1 MLRTLDASKLA
12 LTKLRT
18 RKIRLA
24 ATIIVAGLLFGIVVF
39 GLTVLR
45 ASMASIERFSRDT
58 MSTRYLLAYSN
69 HNENQSDLFYNPPQ
83 DAKDSIL
90 ALHKQHIADKKAA
103 AKALG
108 VEYDEKSEEE
118 PITKINQDD
127 SGSLNRNSWA
137 VKTFLRQYT
146 AEKNPLKPERI
157 DAAAKRFG
165 SSATYRVQN
174 VGGRDDGSLDV
185 MIGGRE
191 DFQRDKEAVPEQ
203 LNEFVSAAGYQEIL
217 DESLLKYYFLPH
229 RTHAA
234 SNEIPVFISYNDA
247 AALLGKKPL
256 PTTAS
261 PQQHIERIR
270 ELRNETGNIT
280 IQVCYRNNAS
290 SHLIQQV
297 LDQQRTAAN
306 KTKNEPDAKPSIE
319 YALPAADSCGGA
331 IVKKDNRSTDE
342 KAMDEKMQK
351 FNQQFSTEN
360 VTPQQAK
367 LTYRVVGL
375 LPDAAYGDD
384 LKGKLAG
391 ALNANMPSRW
401 IIPKQ
406 TFEAGAAKTYVPNI
420 LTTERRELS
429 GGLSDTTI
437 YEFSDAEHAHA
448 FYHASMCNNQPKN
461 KDLCVDGVSNFTQPF
476 GSNSLVIEELRQ
488 QLTPI
493 LWYSL
498 LGVIGVAAFI
508 LMLTISRT
516 VADSRKESAIF
527 RALGATRLDIA
538 QIYIMYTLLLAGLIA
553 LFAITAGLIG
563 AGVIDALYSADF
575 STAARY
581 IIMPRDLN
589 TTFQLFAFD
598 PRIIVLA
605 AASIVAAALIGSI
618 LPLARNTRRNPMKDM
633 RDE

>member
-1 MLRTLDASKLA
+1 MLRILDASKLA

-18 RKIRLA
+18 RRIRLA
-24 ATIIVAGLLFGIVVF
+24 VTIIVAGLLFGVVVF

-45 ASMASIERFSRDT
+45 ASMTSIGRFSRDT

-69 HNENQSDLFYNPPQ
+69 HNKDQSELFYNTPQ
-83 DAKDSIL
+83 DAKDRIL

-118 PITKINQDD
+118 PIMKINQDD

-146 AEKNPLKPERI
+146 DEKNPLKPERI

-165 SSATYRVQN
+165 SSVTYRIQN
-174 VGGRDDGSLDV
+174 VGGRDGSLDV

-191 DFQRDKEAVPEQ
+191 DFQRNKEAVPEQ

-217 DESLLKYYFLPH
+217 DESLLNYYFLPH
-229 RTHAA
+229 RAHAA

-247 AALLGKKPL
+247 AVLLGKKPL
-256 PTTAS
+256 PTTAQ

-270 ELRNETGNIT
+270 ELRNEAGNIT

-290 SHLIQQV
+290 SHLIQQA

-306 KTKNEPDAKPSIE
+306 KSKNEFDVKPSIE
-319 YALPAADSCGGA
+319 YALPVADSCGGA
-331 IVKKDNRSTDE
+331 IVKKDNRSASEKMADE
-342 KAMDEKMQK
+342 KLQK

-360 VTPQQAK
+360 ITPQQAK

-375 LPDAAYGDD
+375 LPDTAYGDD
-384 LKGKLAG
+384 LKSKLAG

-406 TFEAGAAKTYVPNI
+406 TFEAGAAKTYLPNI
-420 LTTERRELS
+420 LTTERQELS

-437 YEFSDAEHAHA
+437 YEFIDAEHARA
-448 FYHASMCNNQPKN
+448 FYHATMCNVQPKD
-461 KDLCVDGVSNFTQPF
+461 KDLCVDGVSNFTRPF
-476 GSNSLVIEELRQ
+476 GSNSLVIEELQQ

-538 QIYIMYTLLLAGLIA
+538 QIYVMYTLLLAGLIA
-553 LFAITAGLIG
+553 LFAIVAGLIG
-563 AGVIDALYSADF
+563 AGVIDVLYSADF

-589 TTFQLFAFD
+589 TTFQLFTFD
-598 PRIIVLA
+598 PLIIALA
-605 AASIVAAALIGSI
+605 AVSIVAAALIGSI
-618 LPLARNTRRNPMKDM
+618 LPLVRNTRRNPMKDM

>member
-1 MLRTLDASKLA
+1 MLRILDASKLA

-24 ATIIVAGLLFGIVVF
+24 VTIIVAGLLFGVVVF

-45 ASMASIERFSRDT
+45 ASMASIGRFSRDT

-69 HNENQSDLFYNPPQ
+69 HNKDQSELFYNTPQ
-83 DAKDSIL
+83 DAKDRIL

-118 PITKINQDD
+118 PIMKINQDD

-146 AEKNPLKPERI
+146 DEKNPLKPERI

-165 SSATYRVQN
+165 SSVTYRIQN
-174 VGGRDDGSLDV
+174 VGGRDGSLDV

-203 LNEFVSAAGYQEIL
+203 LNEFVSAAGYQTIL
-217 DESLLKYYFLPH
+217 DESLLNYYFLPH
-229 RTHAA
+229 RVHAA
-234 SNEIPVFISYNDA
+234 NNEIPVFISYNDA
-247 AALLGKKPL
+247 AALLGKKSL

-270 ELRNETGNIT
+270 ELRNEASNIT

-290 SHLIQQV
+290 AHLIQQA

-306 KTKNEPDAKPSIE
+306 KTKNESDAKPSIE

-331 IVKKDNRSTDE
+331 IVKKDNRSANEKMADE
-342 KAMDEKMQK
+342 KLQK

-360 VTPQQAK
+360 ITPQQAK

-375 LPDAAYGDD
+375 LPDTAYGDD
-384 LKGKLAG
+384 LKSNLAG

-437 YEFSDAEHAHA
+437 YEFSDAEHARA

-461 KDLCVDGVSNFTQPF
+461 KDLCVDGVSNFTRPF
-476 GSNSLVIEELRQ
+476 GSNSLVIEELQQ

-538 QIYIMYTLLLAGLIA
+538 QIYIMYTLLLAGLIT

-589 TTFQLFAFD
+589 TTFQLFTFD
-598 PRIIVLA
+598 PLIIALA
-605 AASIVAAALIGSI
+605 AVSIVAAALIGSI

>member
-1 MLRTLDASKLA
+1 MLRILDASKLA

-24 ATIIVAGLLFGIVVF
+24 VTIIVAGLLFGVVVF

-45 ASMASIERFSRDT
+45 ASMASIGRFSRDT

-69 HNENQSDLFYNPPQ
+69 HNKDQSELFYNTPQ
-83 DAKDSIL
+83 DAKDRIL

-118 PITKINQDD
+118 PIMKINQDD

-146 AEKNPLKPERI
+146 DEKNPLKPERI

-165 SSATYRVQN
+165 SSVTYRIQN
-174 VGGRDDGSLDV
+174 VGGRDGSLDV

-191 DFQRDKEAVPEQ
+191 DFQRNKEAVPEQ

-217 DESLLKYYFLPH
+217 DESLLNYYFLPH
-229 RTHAA
+229 RAHAT

-247 AALLGKKPL
+247 AVLLGKKPL
-256 PTTAS
+256 PTTAQ

-270 ELRNETGNIT
+270 ELRNEAGNIT

-290 SHLIQQV
+290 SHLIQQA

-306 KTKNEPDAKPSIE
+306 KPKNEFDVKPSIE

-331 IVKKDNRSTDE
+331 IVKKDNRSASEKMADE
-342 KAMDEKMQK
+342 KLQK

-360 VTPQQAK
+360 ITPQQAK

-375 LPDAAYGDD
+375 LPDTAYGDD
-384 LKGKLAG
+384 LKSKLAG

-406 TFEAGAAKTYVPNI
+406 TFEAGAAKTYLPNI
-420 LTTERRELS
+420 LTTERQELS

-437 YEFSDAEHAHA
+437 YEFIDAEHARA
-448 FYHASMCNNQPKN
+448 FYHATMCNVQPKD
-461 KDLCVDGVSNFTQPF
+461 KDLCVDGVSNFTRPF
-476 GSNSLVIEELRQ
+476 GSNSLVIEELQQ

-538 QIYIMYTLLLAGLIA
+538 QIYVMYTLLLAGLIA
-553 LFAITAGLIG
+553 LFAIVAGLIG
-563 AGVIDALYSADF
+563 AGVIDVLYSADF

-589 TTFQLFAFD
+589 TTFQLFTFD
-598 PRIIVLA
+598 PLIIALA
-605 AASIVAAALIGSI
+605 AVSIVAAALIGSI
-618 LPLARNTRRNPMKDM
+618 LPLVRNTRRNPMKDM

>member
-1 MLRTLDASKLA
+1 MLRILDASKLA

-24 ATIIVAGLLFGIVVF
+24 VTIIVAGLLFGVVVF

-45 ASMASIERFSRDT
+45 ASMASIGRFSRDT

-69 HNENQSDLFYNPPQ
+69 HNKDQSELFYNTPQ
-83 DAKDSIL
+83 DAKDRIL

-118 PITKINQDD
+118 PIMKINQDD

-146 AEKNPLKPERI
+146 DEKNPLKPERI

-165 SSATYRVQN
+165 SSVTYRIQN
-174 VGGRDDGSLDV
+174 VGGRDGSLDV

-191 DFQRDKEAVPEQ
+191 DFQRNKEAVPEQ

-217 DESLLKYYFLPH
+217 DESLLNYYFLPH
-229 RTHAA
+229 RAHAT

-247 AALLGKKPL
+247 AVLLGKKPL
-256 PTTAS
+256 PTTAQ

-270 ELRNETGNIT
+270 ELRNEAGNIT

-290 SHLIQQV
+290 SHLIQQA

-306 KTKNEPDAKPSIE
+306 KPKNEFDVKPSIE

-331 IVKKDNRSTDE
+331 IVKKDNRSASEKMADE
-342 KAMDEKMQK
+342 KLQK

-360 VTPQQAK
+360 ITPQQAK

-375 LPDAAYGDD
+375 LPDTAYGDD
-384 LKGKLAG
+384 LKSKLAG

-406 TFEAGAAKTYVPNI
+406 TFEAGAAKTYLPNI
-420 LTTERRELS
+420 LTTERQELS

-437 YEFSDAEHAHA
+437 YEFIDAEHARA
-448 FYHASMCNNQPKN
+448 FYHATMCNVQPKD
-461 KDLCVDGVSNFTQPF
+461 KDLCVDGVSNFTRPF
-476 GSNSLVIEELRQ
+476 GSNSLVIEELQQ

-538 QIYIMYTLLLAGLIA
+538 QIYVMYTLLLAGLIA
-553 LFAITAGLIG
+553 IERT
-563 AGVIDALYSADF
+563 
-575 STAARY
+575 
-581 IIMPRDLN
+581 
-589 TTFQLFAFD
+589 
-598 PRIIVLA
+598 
-605 AASIVAAALIGSI
+605 
-618 LPLARNTRRNPMKDM
+618 
-633 RDE
+633 

>member
-1 MLRTLDASKLA
+1 MLRILDASKLA

-24 ATIIVAGLLFGIVVF
+24 VTIIVAGLLFGVVVF

-45 ASMASIERFSRDT
+45 ASMASIGRFSRDT

-69 HNENQSDLFYNPPQ
+69 HNKDQSELFYNTPQ
-83 DAKDSIL
+83 DAKDRIL

-118 PITKINQDD
+118 PIMKINQDD

-146 AEKNPLKPERI
+146 DEKNPLKPERI

-165 SSATYRVQN
+165 SSVTYRIQN
-174 VGGRDDGSLDV
+174 VGGRNGSLDV

-191 DFQRDKEAVPEQ
+191 DFQRNKEAVPEQ
-203 LNEFVSAAGYQEIL
+203 LTEFVSAAGYQEIL
-217 DESLLKYYFLPH
+217 DESLLNYYFLPH

-247 AALLGKKPL
+247 AVLLGKKPL
-256 PTTAS
+256 PTTAQ

-270 ELRNETGNIT
+270 ELRNEAGNIT

-290 SHLIQQV
+290 SHLIQQA

-306 KTKNEPDAKPSIE
+306 KPKNEFDVKPSIE
-319 YALPAADSCGGA
+319 YALPAADSCDGA
-331 IVKKDNRSTDE
+331 IVKKDNRSASEKMADE
-342 KAMDEKMQK
+342 KLQK

-360 VTPQQAK
+360 ITPQQAK

-375 LPDAAYGDD
+375 LPDTAYGDD
-384 LKGKLAG
+384 LKSKLAG

-406 TFEAGAAKTYVPNI
+406 TFEAGAAKTYLPNI
-420 LTTERRELS
+420 LTTERQELS

-437 YEFSDAEHAHA
+437 YEFIDAEHARA
-448 FYHASMCNNQPKN
+448 FYHATMCNVQPKD
-461 KDLCVDGVSNFTQPF
+461 KDLCVDGVSNFTRPF
-476 GSNSLVIEELRQ
+476 GSNSLVIEELQQ

-538 QIYIMYTLLLAGLIA
+538 QIYVMYTLLLAGLIA
-553 LFAITAGLIG
+553 LFAIAAGLIG
-563 AGVIDALYSADF
+563 AGVIDVLYSAGF

-589 TTFQLFAFD
+589 TTFQLFTFD
-598 PRIIVLA
+598 PLIIALA
-605 AASIVAAALIGSI
+605 AVSIVAAALIGSI
-618 LPLARNTRRNPMKDM
+618 LPLVRNTRRNPMKDM

>member
-1 MLRTLDASKLA
+1 MLRILDASKLA

-18 RKIRLA
+18 RRIRLA
-24 ATIIVAGLLFGIVVF
+24 VTIIVAGLLFGVVVF

-45 ASMASIERFSRDT
+45 ASMTSIGRFSRDT

-69 HNENQSDLFYNPPQ
+69 HNKDQSELFYNTPQ
-83 DAKDSIL
+83 DAKDRIL

-118 PITKINQDD
+118 PIMKINQDD

-146 AEKNPLKPERI
+146 DEKNPLKPERI

-165 SSATYRVQN
+165 SSVTYRIQN
-174 VGGRDDGSLDV
+174 VGGRDGSLDV

-191 DFQRDKEAVPEQ
+191 DFQRNKEAVPEQ

-217 DESLLKYYFLPH
+217 DESLLNYYFLPH
-229 RTHAA
+229 RAHAA

-247 AALLGKKPL
+247 AVLLGKKPL
-256 PTTAS
+256 PTTAQ

-270 ELRNETGNIT
+270 ELRNEAGNIT

-290 SHLIQQV
+290 SHLIQQA

-306 KTKNEPDAKPSIE
+306 KPKNEFDVKPSIE

-331 IVKKDNRSTDE
+331 IVKKDNRSASEKMADE
-342 KAMDEKMQK
+342 KLQK

-360 VTPQQAK
+360 ITPQQAK

-384 LKGKLAG
+384 LKSNLAG

-437 YEFSDAEHAHA
+437 YEFSDAEHARA

-461 KDLCVDGVSNFTQPF
+461 KDLCVDGVSNFTRPF
-476 GSNSLVIEELRQ
+476 GSNSLVIEELQQ

-538 QIYIMYTLLLAGLIA
+538 QIYVMYTLLLAGLIA
-553 LFAITAGLIG
+553 LFAIAAGLIG
-563 AGVIDALYSADF
+563 AGAIDVLYSADF

-589 TTFQLFAFD
+589 TTFQLSTFD
-598 PRIIVLA
+598 PLIIALA
-605 AASIVAAALIGSI
+605 AVSIVAAALIGSI
-618 LPLARNTRRNPMKDM
+618 LPLVRNTRRNPMKDM

>member
-1 MLRTLDASKLA
+1 MLRILDASKLA

-24 ATIIVAGLLFGIVVF
+24 VTIIVAGLLFGVVVF

-45 ASMASIERFSRDT
+45 ASMASIGRFSRDT

-69 HNENQSDLFYNPPQ
+69 HNKDQSELFYNTPQ
-83 DAKDSIL
+83 DAKDRIL

-118 PITKINQDD
+118 PIMKINQDD

-146 AEKNPLKPERI
+146 DEKNPLKPERI

-165 SSATYRVQN
+165 SSVTYHIQN
-174 VGGRDDGSLDV
+174 VGGRDGSLDV

-191 DFQRDKEAVPEQ
+191 DFQRNKEAVPEQ

-217 DESLLKYYFLPH
+217 DESLLNYYFLPH
-229 RTHAA
+229 RAHAT

-247 AALLGKKPL
+247 AVLLGKKPL
-256 PTTAS
+256 PTTAQ

-270 ELRNETGNIT
+270 ELRNEAGNIT

-290 SHLIQQV
+290 SHLIQQA

-306 KTKNEPDAKPSIE
+306 KPKNEFDVKPSIE

-331 IVKKDNRSTDE
+331 IVKKDNRSASEKMADE
-342 KAMDEKMQK
+342 KLQK

-360 VTPQQAK
+360 ITPQQAK

-375 LPDAAYGDD
+375 LPDTAYGDD
-384 LKGKLAG
+384 LKSKLAG

-406 TFEAGAAKTYVPNI
+406 TFEAGAAKTYLPNI
-420 LTTERRELS
+420 LTTERQELS

-437 YEFSDAEHAHA
+437 YEFIDAEHARA
-448 FYHASMCNNQPKN
+448 FYHATMCNVQPKD
-461 KDLCVDGVSNFTQPF
+461 KDLCVDGVSNFTRPF
-476 GSNSLVIEELRQ
+476 GSNSLVIEELQQ

-538 QIYIMYTLLLAGLIA
+538 QIYVMYTLLLAGLIA
-553 LFAITAGLIG
+553 LFAIVAGLIG
-563 AGVIDALYSADF
+563 AGVIDVLYSADF

-589 TTFQLFAFD
+589 TTFQLFTFD
-598 PRIIVLA
+598 PLIIALA
-605 AASIVAAALIGSI
+605 AVSIVAAALIGSI
-618 LPLARNTRRNPMKDM
+618 LPLVRNTRRNPMKDM

>member
-1 MLRTLDASKLA
+1 MLRILDASKLA

-24 ATIIVAGLLFGIVVF
+24 VTIIVAGLLFGVVVF

-45 ASMASIERFSRDT
+45 ASMASIGRFSRDT

-69 HNENQSDLFYNPPQ
+69 HNKDQSELFYNTPQ
-83 DAKDSIL
+83 DAKDRIL

-118 PITKINQDD
+118 PIMKINQDD

-146 AEKNPLKPERI
+146 NEKNPLKPERI

-165 SSATYRVQN
+165 SSVTYRIQN
-174 VGGRDDGSLDV
+174 VGGRDGSLDV

-191 DFQRDKEAVPEQ
+191 DFQRNKEAVPEQ

-217 DESLLKYYFLPH
+217 DESLLNYYFLPH
-229 RTHAA
+229 RAHAA

-247 AALLGKKPL
+247 AVLLGKKPL
-256 PTTAS
+256 PTTAQ

-270 ELRNETGNIT
+270 ELRNEAGNIT

-290 SHLIQQV
+290 SHLIQQA

-306 KTKNEPDAKPSIE
+306 KPKNEFDVKPSIE

-331 IVKKDNRSTDE
+331 IVKKDNRSASEKMADE
-342 KAMDEKMQK
+342 KLQK

-360 VTPQQAK
+360 ITPQQAK

-375 LPDAAYGDD
+375 LPDTAYGDD
-384 LKGKLAG
+384 LKSKLAG
-391 ALNANMPSRW
+391 ALNANMPSHW

-406 TFEAGAAKTYVPNI
+406 TFEAGAAKIYLPNI
-420 LTTERRELS
+420 LTTERQELS

-437 YEFSDAEHAHA
+437 YEFIDAEHARA
-448 FYHASMCNNQPKN
+448 FYHATMCNVQPKD

-476 GSNSLVIEELRQ
+476 GSNSLVIEELQQ

-538 QIYIMYTLLLAGLIA
+538 QIYVMYTLLLAGLIA
-553 LFAITAGLIG
+553 LFAIVAGLIG
-563 AGVIDALYSADF
+563 AGVIDVLYSADF
-575 STAARY
+575 STAAHY

-589 TTFQLFAFD
+589 TTFQLFTFD
-598 PRIIVLA
+598 PLIIALA
-605 AASIVAAALIGSI
+605 AVSIVAAALIGSI
-618 LPLARNTRRNPMKDM
+618 LPLVRNTRRNPMKDM

>member
-24 ATIIVAGLLFGIVVF
+24 VTIIVAGLLFGVVVF

-45 ASMASIERFSRDT
+45 AGMASVERFSRDT

-69 HNENQSDLFYNPPQ
+69 HNENQSELFYNTPQ
-83 DAKDSIL
+83 DAKDRIL

-137 VKTFLRQYT
+137 VKTFLKQHT

-165 SSATYRVQN
+165 SSTAYRVQD
-174 VGGRDDGSLDV
+174 VGGRDGSLDV

-203 LNEFVSAAGYQEIL
+203 LNEFVSAAGYQTIL
-217 DESLLKYYFLPH
+217 DESLLNYYFLPH
-229 RTHAA
+229 RVHAA
-234 SNEIPVFISYNDA
+234 NNEIPVFISYNDA

-270 ELRNETGNIT
+270 ELRNEASNIT

-290 SHLIQQV
+290 AHLIQQA

-306 KTKNEPDAKPSIE
+306 KTKNESDAKPSIE

-331 IVKKDNRSTDE
+331 IVKKDNRSADE

-384 LKGKLAG
+384 LKSNLAG

-437 YEFSDAEHAHA
+437 YEFSDAEHARA

-476 GSNSLVIEELRQ
+476 GSNSLVIEELQQ

-605 AASIVAAALIGSI
+605 AVSIIAAALIGSI

>member
-24 ATIIVAGLLFGIVVF
+24 VTIIVAGLLFGVVVF

-45 ASMASIERFSRDT
+45 AGMASVERFSRDT

-69 HNENQSDLFYNPPQ
+69 HNENQSELFYNTPQ
-83 DAKDSIL
+83 DAKDRIL

-137 VKTFLRQYT
+137 VKTFLKQYT
-146 AEKNPLKPERI
+146 AEKNPLKPERV

-165 SSATYRVQN
+165 SSVAYRIQD
-174 VGGRDDGSLDV
+174 VGGRDGSLDV

-217 DESLLKYYFLPH
+217 DESLLNYYFLPH
-229 RTHAA
+229 RVHAA

-270 ELRNETGNIT
+270 ELRNEASNIT

-290 SHLIQQV
+290 AHLIQQA

-306 KTKNEPDAKPSIE
+306 KTKNESDAKPSIE

-331 IVKKDNRSTDE
+331 IVKKDNRSADE

-384 LKGKLAG
+384 LKSNLAG

-420 LTTERRELS
+420 LTTERQELS

-437 YEFSDAEHAHA
+437 YEFIDAEHARA
-448 FYHASMCNNQPKN
+448 FYHATMCNVQPKD
-461 KDLCVDGVSNFTQPF
+461 KDLCVDGVSNFTRPF
-476 GSNSLVIEELRQ
+476 GSNSLVIEELQQ

-538 QIYIMYTLLLAGLIA
+538 QIYVMYTLLLAGLIA
-553 LFAITAGLIG
+553 LFAIAAGLIG
-563 AGVIDALYSADF
+563 AGVIDVLYSADF

-589 TTFQLFAFD
+589 TTFQLSTFD
-598 PRIIVLA
+598 PLIIALA
-605 AASIVAAALIGSI
+605 AVSIVAAALIGSI
-618 LPLARNTRRNPMKDM
+618 LPLVRNTRRNPMKDM

>member
-1 MLRTLDASKLA
+1 MLRILDASKLA

-18 RKIRLA
+18 RRIRLA
-24 ATIIVAGLLFGIVVF
+24 VTIIVAGLLFGVVVF

-45 ASMASIERFSRDT
+45 ASMTSIGRFSRDT

-69 HNENQSDLFYNPPQ
+69 HNKDQSELFYNTPQ
-83 DAKDSIL
+83 DAKDRIL

-118 PITKINQDD
+118 PIMKINQDD

-146 AEKNPLKPERI
+146 DEKNPLKPERI

-165 SSATYRVQN
+165 SSVTYRIQN
-174 VGGRDDGSLDV
+174 VGGRDGSLDV

-191 DFQRDKEAVPEQ
+191 DFQRNKEAVPEQ

-217 DESLLKYYFLPH
+217 DESLLNYYFLPH
-229 RTHAA
+229 RAHAA

-247 AALLGKKPL
+247 AVLLGKKPL
-256 PTTAS
+256 PTTAQ

-270 ELRNETGNIT
+270 ELRNEAGNIT

-290 SHLIQQV
+290 SHLIQQA

-306 KTKNEPDAKPSIE
+306 KSKNEFDVKPSIE

-331 IVKKDNRSTDE
+331 IVKKDNRSASEKMADE
-342 KAMDEKMQK
+342 KLQK

-360 VTPQQAK
+360 ITPQQAK

-375 LPDAAYGDD
+375 LPDTAYGDD
-384 LKGKLAG
+384 LKSKLAG

-406 TFEAGAAKTYVPNI
+406 TFEAGAAKTYLPNI
-420 LTTERRELS
+420 LTTERQELS

-437 YEFSDAEHAHA
+437 YEFIDAEHARA
-448 FYHASMCNNQPKN
+448 FYHATMCNVQPKD
-461 KDLCVDGVSNFTQPF
+461 KDLCVDGVSNFTRPF
-476 GSNSLVIEELRQ
+476 GSNSLVIEELQQ

-538 QIYIMYTLLLAGLIA
+538 QIYVMYTLLLAGLIA
-553 LFAITAGLIG
+553 LFAIVAGLIG
-563 AGVIDALYSADF
+563 AGVIDVLYSADF
-575 STAARY
+575 STAAHY

-589 TTFQLFAFD
+589 TTFQLFTFD
-598 PRIIVLA
+598 PLIIALA
-605 AASIVAAALIGSI
+605 AVSIVAAALIGSI
-618 LPLARNTRRNPMKDM
+618 LPLVRNTRRNPMKDM

>member
-1 MLRTLDASKLA
+1 MLRILDASKLA

-24 ATIIVAGLLFGIVVF
+24 VTIIVAGLLFGVVVF

-45 ASMASIERFSRDT
+45 ASMASIGRFSRDT

-69 HNENQSDLFYNPPQ
+69 HNKDQSELFYNTPQ
-83 DAKDSIL
+83 DAKDRIL

-118 PITKINQDD
+118 PIMKINQDD

-146 AEKNPLKPERI
+146 DEKNPLKPERI

-165 SSATYRVQN
+165 SSVTYRIQN
-174 VGGRDDGSLDV
+174 VGGRDGSLDV

-191 DFQRDKEAVPEQ
+191 DFQRNKEAVPEQ

-217 DESLLKYYFLPH
+217 DESLLNYYFLPH
-229 RTHAA
+229 RAHAT

-247 AALLGKKPL
+247 AVLLGKKPL
-256 PTTAS
+256 PTTAQ

-270 ELRNETGNIT
+270 ELRNEAGNIT

-290 SHLIQQV
+290 SHLIQQA

-306 KTKNEPDAKPSIE
+306 KPKNEFDVKPSIE

-331 IVKKDNRSTDE
+331 IVKKDNRSASEKMADE
-342 KAMDEKMQK
+342 KLQK

-360 VTPQQAK
+360 ITPQQAK

-375 LPDAAYGDD
+375 LPDTAYGDD
-384 LKGKLAG
+384 LKSKLAG

-406 TFEAGAAKTYVPNI
+406 TFEAGAAKTYLPNI
-420 LTTERRELS
+420 LTTERQELS

-437 YEFSDAEHAHA
+437 YEFIDAEHARA
-448 FYHASMCNNQPKN
+448 FYHATMCNVQPKD
-461 KDLCVDGVSNFTQPF
+461 KDLCVDGVSNFTRPF
-476 GSNSLVIEELRQ
+476 GSNSLVIEELQ
-488 QLTPI
+488 QRLTPI

-538 QIYIMYTLLLAGLIA
+538 QIYVMYTLLLAGLIA
-553 LFAITAGLIG
+553 LFAIVAGLIG
-563 AGVIDALYSADF
+563 AGVIDVLYSADF

-589 TTFQLFAFD
+589 TTFQLFTFD
-598 PRIIVLA
+598 PLIIALA
-605 AASIVAAALIGSI
+605 AVSIVAAALIGSI
-618 LPLARNTRRNPMKDM
+618 LPLVRNTRRNPMKDM

>member
-1 MLRTLDASKLA
+1 MLRILDASKLA

-24 ATIIVAGLLFGIVVF
+24 VTIIVAGLLFGVVVF

-45 ASMASIERFSRDT
+45 ASMASIGRFSRDT

-69 HNENQSDLFYNPPQ
+69 HNKDQSELFYNTPQ
-83 DAKDSIL
+83 DAKDRIL

-118 PITKINQDD
+118 PIMKINQDD

-146 AEKNPLKPERI
+146 DEKNPLKPERI

-165 SSATYRVQN
+165 SSVTYRIQN
-174 VGGRDDGSLDV
+174 VGGRDGSLDV

-191 DFQRDKEAVPEQ
+191 DFQRNKEAVPEQ

-217 DESLLKYYFLPH
+217 DESLLNYYFLPH
-229 RTHAA
+229 RAHAT

-247 AALLGKKPL
+247 AVLLGKKPL
-256 PTTAS
+256 PTTAQ

-270 ELRNETGNIT
+270 ELRNEAGNIT

-290 SHLIQQV
+290 SHLIQQA

-306 KTKNEPDAKPSIE
+306 KPKNEFDVKPSIE

-331 IVKKDNRSTDE
+331 IVKKDNRSASEKMADE
-342 KAMDEKMQK
+342 KLQK

-360 VTPQQAK
+360 ITPQQAK

-375 LPDAAYGDD
+375 LPDTAYGDD
-384 LKGKLAG
+384 LKSKLAG

-406 TFEAGAAKTYVPNI
+406 TFEAGAAKTYLPNI
-420 LTTERRELS
+420 LTTERQELS

-437 YEFSDAEHAHA
+437 YEFIDAEHARA
-448 FYHASMCNNQPKN
+448 FYHATMCNVQPKD
-461 KDLCVDGVSNFTQPF
+461 KDLCVDGVSNFTRPF
-476 GSNSLVIEELRQ
+476 GSNSLVIEELQQ

-538 QIYIMYTLLLAGLIA
+538 QIYIMYTLLLAGLIT

-589 TTFQLFAFD
+589 TTFQLFTFD
-598 PRIIVLA
+598 PRIIALA
-605 AASIVAAALIGSI
+605 AVSIVAAALIGSI

>member
-1 MLRTLDASKLA
+1 MLRILDASKLA

-24 ATIIVAGLLFGIVVF
+24 VTIIVAGLLFGVVVF

-45 ASMASIERFSRDT
+45 ASMASIGRFSRDT

-69 HNENQSDLFYNPPQ
+69 HNKDQSELFYNTPQ
-83 DAKDSIL
+83 DAKDRIL

-118 PITKINQDD
+118 PIMKINQDD

-146 AEKNPLKPERI
+146 NEKNPLKPERI

-165 SSATYRVQN
+165 SSVTYRIQN
-174 VGGRDDGSLDV
+174 VGGRDGSLDV

-191 DFQRDKEAVPEQ
+191 DFQRNKEAVPEQ

-217 DESLLKYYFLPH
+217 DESLLNYYFLPH
-229 RTHAA
+229 RAHAT

-247 AALLGKKPL
+247 AVLLGKKPL
-256 PTTAS
+256 PTTAQ

-270 ELRNETGNIT
+270 ELRNEAGNIT

-290 SHLIQQV
+290 SHLIQQA

-306 KTKNEPDAKPSIE
+306 KPKNEFDVKPSIE

-331 IVKKDNRSTDE
+331 IVKKDNRSASEKMADE
-342 KAMDEKMQK
+342 KLQK

-360 VTPQQAK
+360 ITPQQAK

-375 LPDAAYGDD
+375 LPDTAYGDD
-384 LKGKLAG
+384 LKSKLAG

-406 TFEAGAAKTYVPNI
+406 TFEAGAAKTYLPNI
-420 LTTERRELS
+420 LTTERQELS

-437 YEFSDAEHAHA
+437 YEFIDAEHARA
-448 FYHASMCNNQPKN
+448 FYHATMCNVQPKD
-461 KDLCVDGVSNFTQPF
+461 KDLCVDGVSNFTRPF
-476 GSNSLVIEELRQ
+476 GSNSLVIEELQQ

-538 QIYIMYTLLLAGLIA
+538 QIYVMYTLLLAGLIA
-553 LFAITAGLIG
+553 LFAIVAGLIG
-563 AGVIDALYSADF
+563 AGVIDVLYSADF

-589 TTFQLFAFD
+589 TTFQLFTFD
-598 PRIIVLA
+598 PLIIALA
-605 AASIVAAALIGSI
+605 AVSIVAAALIGSI
-618 LPLARNTRRNPMKDM
+618 LPLVRNTRRNPMKDM

>member
-1 MLRTLDASKLA
+1 MLRILDASKLA

-24 ATIIVAGLLFGIVVF
+24 VTIIVAGLLFGVVVF

-45 ASMASIERFSRDT
+45 ASMASIGRFSRDT

-69 HNENQSDLFYNPPQ
+69 HNKDQSELFYNTPQ
-83 DAKDSIL
+83 DAKDRIL

-118 PITKINQDD
+118 PIMKINQDD

-146 AEKNPLKPERI
+146 DEKNPLKPERI

-165 SSATYRVQN
+165 SSVTYRIQN
-174 VGGRDDGSLDV
+174 VGGRDGSLDV

-191 DFQRDKEAVPEQ
+191 DFQRNKEAVPEQ

-217 DESLLKYYFLPH
+217 DESLLNYYFLPH
-229 RTHAA
+229 RAHAT

-247 AALLGKKPL
+247 AVLLGKKPL
-256 PTTAS
+256 PTTAQ

-270 ELRNETGNIT
+270 ELRNEAGNIT

-290 SHLIQQV
+290 SHLIQQA

-306 KTKNEPDAKPSIE
+306 KPKNELDVKPSIE

-331 IVKKDNRSTDE
+331 IVKKDNRSASEKMADE
-342 KAMDEKMQK
+342 KLQK

-360 VTPQQAK
+360 ITPQQAK

-375 LPDAAYGDD
+375 LPDTAYGDD
-384 LKGKLAG
+384 LKSKLAG

-406 TFEAGAAKTYVPNI
+406 TFEAGAAKTYLPNI
-420 LTTERRELS
+420 LTTERQELS

-437 YEFSDAEHAHA
+437 YEFIDAEHARA
-448 FYHASMCNNQPKN
+448 FYHATMCNVQPKD
-461 KDLCVDGVSNFTQPF
+461 KDLCVDGVSNFTRPF
-476 GSNSLVIEELRQ
+476 GSNSLVIEELQQ

-538 QIYIMYTLLLAGLIA
+538 QIYVMYTLLLAGLIA
-553 LFAITAGLIG
+553 LFAIVAGLIG
-563 AGVIDALYSADF
+563 AGVIDVLYSADF
-575 STAARY
+575 STAAHY

-589 TTFQLFAFD
+589 TTFQLFTFD
-598 PRIIVLA
+598 PLIIALA
-605 AASIVAAALIGSI
+605 AVSIVAAALIGSI
-618 LPLARNTRRNPMKDM
+618 LPLVRNTRRNPMKDM

>member
-1 MLRTLDASKLA
+1 MLRILDASKLA

-18 RKIRLA
+18 RKIRLTV
-24 ATIIVAGLLFGIVVF
+24 TIIVAGLLFGVVVF

-45 ASMASIERFSRDT
+45 ASMTSIGRFSRDT

-69 HNENQSDLFYNPPQ
+69 HNKDQSELFYNTPQ

-118 PITKINQDD
+118 PIMKINQDD

-137 VKTFLRQYT
+137 VKTFLKQYT
-146 AEKNPLKPERI
+146 AEKNPLKPERV

-165 SSATYRVQN
+165 SSVAYRIQD
-174 VGGRDDGSLDV
+174 VGGRDGSLDV

-191 DFQRDKEAVPEQ
+191 DFQRDKEAMPEQ
-203 LNEFVSAAGYQEIL
+203 LSEFVSTAGYQTIL
-217 DESLLKYYFLPH
+217 DESMLNYYFLPH
-229 RTHAA
+229 RVHAA

-270 ELRNETGNIT
+270 ELRNEASNIT
-280 IQVCYRNNAS
+280 IQVCYRNNVSA
-290 SHLIQQV
+290 HLIQQA

-306 KTKNEPDAKPSIE
+306 KTKNESDAKPSIE

-331 IVKKDNRSTDE
+331 IVKKDNRSADE

-384 LKGKLAG
+384 LKSNLAG

-420 LTTERRELS
+420 LTTERRELL

-437 YEFSDAEHAHA
+437 YEFSDAEHARA

-461 KDLCVDGVSNFTQPF
+461 KDLCVDGVSNFTRPF
-476 GSNSLVIEELRQ
+476 GSNSLVIEELQQ

-538 QIYIMYTLLLAGLIA
+538 QIYIMYTLLLAGLIT

-598 PRIIVLA
+598 PRIIALA
-605 AASIVAAALIGSI
+605 AVSIVAAALIGSI

>member
-1 MLRTLDASKLA
+1 MLRILDASKLA

-18 RKIRLA
+18 RKIRLTV
-24 ATIIVAGLLFGIVVF
+24 TIIVAGLLFGVVVF

-45 ASMASIERFSRDT
+45 ASMTSIGRFSRDT

-69 HNENQSDLFYNPPQ
+69 HNKDQSELFYNTPQ
-83 DAKDSIL
+83 DAKDRIL

-118 PITKINQDD
+118 PIMKINQDD

-146 AEKNPLKPERI
+146 DEKNPLKPERI

-165 SSATYRVQN
+165 SSVTYRIQN
-174 VGGRDDGSLDV
+174 VGGRDGSLDV

-191 DFQRDKEAVPEQ
+191 DFQRNKEAVPEQ
-203 LNEFVSAAGYQEIL
+203 LNELVSAAGYQEIL
-217 DESLLKYYFLPH
+217 DESLLNYYFLPH
-229 RTHAA
+229 RAHAA

-247 AALLGKKPL
+247 AVLLGKKPL
-256 PTTAS
+256 PTTAQ

-270 ELRNETGNIT
+270 ELRNEAGNIT

-290 SHLIQQV
+290 SHLIQQA

-306 KTKNEPDAKPSIE
+306 KPKNEFDVKPSIE

-331 IVKKDNRSTDE
+331 IVKKDNRSASEKMADE
-342 KAMDEKMQK
+342 KLQK

-360 VTPQQAK
+360 ITSQQAK

-375 LPDAAYGDD
+375 LPDTAYGDD
-384 LKGKLAG
+384 LKSKLAG

-406 TFEAGAAKTYVPNI
+406 TFEAGAAKTYLPNI
-420 LTTERRELS
+420 LTTERQELS

-437 YEFSDAEHAHA
+437 YEFIDAEHARA
-448 FYHASMCNNQPKN
+448 FYHATMCNGQPKD
-461 KDLCVDGVSNFTQPF
+461 KDLCVDGVSNFTRPF
-476 GSNSLVIEELRQ
+476 GSNSLVIEELQQ

-538 QIYIMYTLLLAGLIA
+538 QIYVMYTLLLAGLIA
-553 LFAITAGLIG
+553 LFAIAAGLIG
-563 AGVIDALYSADF
+563 AGAIDVLYSADF

-589 TTFQLFAFD
+589 TTFQLSTFD
-598 PRIIVLA
+598 PLIIALA
-605 AASIVAAALIGSI
+605 AVSIVAAALIGSI
-618 LPLARNTRRNPMKDM
+618 LPLVRNTRRNPMKDM

>member
-1 MLRTLDASKLA
+1 MLRILDASKLA

-18 RKIRLA
+18 RRIRLA
-24 ATIIVAGLLFGIVVF
+24 VTIIVAGLLFGVVVF

-45 ASMASIERFSRDT
+45 ASMTSIGRFSRDT

-69 HNENQSDLFYNPPQ
+69 HNKDQSELFYNTPQ
-83 DAKDSIL
+83 DAKDRIL

-118 PITKINQDD
+118 PIMKINQDD

-146 AEKNPLKPERI
+146 NEKNPLKPERI

-165 SSATYRVQN
+165 SSVTYRIQN
-174 VGGRDDGSLDV
+174 VGGRNGSLDV

-191 DFQRDKEAVPEQ
+191 DFQRNKEAVPEQ

-217 DESLLKYYFLPH
+217 DESLLNYYFLPH
-229 RTHAA
+229 RAHAA

-247 AALLGKKPL
+247 AVLLGKKPL
-256 PTTAS
+256 PTTAQ

-270 ELRNETGNIT
+270 ELRNEAGNIT

-290 SHLIQQV
+290 SHLIQQA

-306 KTKNEPDAKPSIE
+306 KSKNEFDVKPSIE
-319 YALPAADSCGGA
+319 YALPATDSCGGA
-331 IVKKDNRSTDE
+331 IVKKDNRSASEKIADE
-342 KAMDEKMQK
+342 KLQK

-360 VTPQQAK
+360 ITPQQAK

-375 LPDAAYGDD
+375 LPDTAYGDD
-384 LKGKLAG
+384 LKSKLAG
-391 ALNANMPSRW
+391 ALNANMPSHW

-406 TFEAGAAKTYVPNI
+406 TFEAGAAKIYLPNI
-420 LTTERRELS
+420 LTTERQELS

-437 YEFSDAEHAHA
+437 YEFIDAEHARA
-448 FYHASMCNNQPKN
+448 FYHATMCNVQPKD

-476 GSNSLVIEELRQ
+476 GSNSLVIEELQQ

-538 QIYIMYTLLLAGLIA
+538 QIYVMYTLLLAGLIA
-553 LFAITAGLIG
+553 LFAIVAGLIG
-563 AGVIDALYSADF
+563 AGVIDVLYSADF
-575 STAARY
+575 STAAHY

-589 TTFQLFAFD
+589 TTFQLFTFD
-598 PRIIVLA
+598 PLIIALA
-605 AASIVAAALIGSI
+605 AVSIVAAALIGSI
-618 LPLARNTRRNPMKDM
+618 LPLVRNTRRNPMKDM

>member
-1 MLRTLDASKLA
+1 MLRILDASKLA

-18 RKIRLA
+18 RKIRLTV
-24 ATIIVAGLLFGIVVF
+24 TIIVAGLLFGVVVF

-45 ASMASIERFSRDT
+45 ASMTSIGRFSRDT

-69 HNENQSDLFYNPPQ
+69 HNKDQSELFYNTPQ
-83 DAKDSIL
+83 DAKDRIL

-118 PITKINQDD
+118 PIMKINQDD

-146 AEKNPLKPERI
+146 DEKNPLKPERI

-165 SSATYRVQN
+165 SSVTYRIQN
-174 VGGRDDGSLDV
+174 VGGRDGSLDV

-191 DFQRDKEAVPEQ
+191 DFQRNKEAVPEQ

-217 DESLLKYYFLPH
+217 DESLLNYYFLPH
-229 RTHAA
+229 RAHAA

-256 PTTAS
+256 PTTAQ
-261 PQQHIERIR
+261 PRQHIERIR
-270 ELRNETGNIT
+270 ELRNEAGNIT

-290 SHLIQQV
+290 SHLIQQA

-306 KTKNEPDAKPSIE
+306 KPKNEFDVKPSIE

-331 IVKKDNRSTDE
+331 IVKKDNRSASEKMADE
-342 KAMDEKMQK
+342 KLQK

-360 VTPQQAK
+360 ITSQQAK

-375 LPDAAYGDD
+375 LPDTAYGDD
-384 LKGKLAG
+384 LKSKLAG

-406 TFEAGAAKTYVPNI
+406 TFEAGAAKTYLPNI
-420 LTTERRELS
+420 LTTERQELS

-437 YEFSDAEHAHA
+437 YEFIDAEHARA
-448 FYHASMCNNQPKN
+448 FYHATMCNGQPKD
-461 KDLCVDGVSNFTQPF
+461 KDLCVDGVSNFTRPF
-476 GSNSLVIEELRQ
+476 GSNSLVIEELQQ

-538 QIYIMYTLLLAGLIA
+538 QIYVMYTLLLAGLIA
-553 LFAITAGLIG
+553 LFAIAAGLIG
-563 AGVIDALYSADF
+563 AGAIDVLYSADF

-589 TTFQLFAFD
+589 TTFQLSTFD
-598 PRIIVLA
+598 PLIIALA
-605 AASIVAAALIGSI
+605 AVSIVAAALIGSI
-618 LPLARNTRRNPMKDM
+618 LPLVRNTRRNPMKDM

>member
-1 MLRTLDASKLA
+1 MLRILDASKLA

-24 ATIIVAGLLFGIVVF
+24 VTIIVAGLLFGVVVF

-45 ASMASIERFSRDT
+45 ASMASIGRFSRDT

-69 HNENQSDLFYNPPQ
+69 HNKDQSELFYNTPQ
-83 DAKDSIL
+83 DAKDRIL

-118 PITKINQDD
+118 PIMKINQDD

-146 AEKNPLKPERI
+146 NEKNPLKPERI

-165 SSATYRVQN
+165 SSVTYRIQN
-174 VGGRDDGSLDV
+174 VGGRDGSLDV

-191 DFQRDKEAVPEQ
+191 DFQRNKEAVPEQ

-217 DESLLKYYFLPH
+217 DESLLNYYFLPH
-229 RTHAA
+229 RAHAA

-247 AALLGKKPL
+247 AVLLGKKPL
-256 PTTAS
+256 PTTAQ

-270 ELRNETGNIT
+270 ELRNEAGNIT

-290 SHLIQQV
+290 SHLIQQA

-306 KTKNEPDAKPSIE
+306 KSKNEFDVKPSIE
-319 YALPAADSCGGA
+319 YALPATDSCGGA
-331 IVKKDNRSTDE
+331 IVKKDNRSASEKIADE
-342 KAMDEKMQK
+342 KLQK

-360 VTPQQAK
+360 ITPQQAK

-375 LPDAAYGDD
+375 LPDTAYGDD
-384 LKGKLAG
+384 LKSKLAG
-391 ALNANMPSRW
+391 ALNANMPSHW

-406 TFEAGAAKTYVPNI
+406 TFEAGAAKIYLPNI
-420 LTTERRELS
+420 LTTERQELS

-437 YEFSDAEHAHA
+437 HEFIDAEHARA
-448 FYHASMCNNQPKN
+448 FYHATMCNVQPKD

-476 GSNSLVIEELRQ
+476 GSNSLVIEELQQ

-538 QIYIMYTLLLAGLIA
+538 QIYVMYTLLLAGLIA
-553 LFAITAGLIG
+553 LFAIVAGLIG
-563 AGVIDALYSADF
+563 AGVIDVLYSADF
-575 STAARY
+575 STAAHY

-589 TTFQLFAFD
+589 TTFQLFTFD
-598 PRIIVLA
+598 PLIIALA
-605 AASIVAAALIGSI
+605 AVSIVAAALIGSI
-618 LPLARNTRRNPMKDM
+618 LPLVRNTRRNPMKDM

>member
-1 MLRTLDASKLA
+1 MLRILDASKLA

-18 RKIRLA
+18 RKIRLTV
-24 ATIIVAGLLFGIVVF
+24 TIIVAGLLFGVVVF

-45 ASMASIERFSRDT
+45 ASMTSIGRFSRDT

-69 HNENQSDLFYNPPQ
+69 HNKDQSELFYNTPQ
-83 DAKDSIL
+83 DAKDRIL

-118 PITKINQDD
+118 PIMKINQDD

-146 AEKNPLKPERI
+146 DEKNPLKPERI

-165 SSATYRVQN
+165 SSVTYRIQN
-174 VGGRDDGSLDV
+174 VGGRDGSLDV

-191 DFQRDKEAVPEQ
+191 DFQRNKEAVPEQ

-217 DESLLKYYFLPH
+217 DESLLNYYFLPH
-229 RTHAA
+229 RAHAT

-247 AALLGKKPL
+247 AVLLGKKPL
-256 PTTAS
+256 PTTAQ

-270 ELRNETGNIT
+270 ELRNEAGNIT

-290 SHLIQQV
+290 SHLIQQA

-306 KTKNEPDAKPSIE
+306 KPKNEFDVKPSIE

-331 IVKKDNRSTDE
+331 IVKKDNRSASEKMADE
-342 KAMDEKMQK
+342 KLQK

-360 VTPQQAK
+360 ITPQQAK

-375 LPDAAYGDD
+375 LPDTAYGDD
-384 LKGKLAG
+384 LKSKLAG

-406 TFEAGAAKTYVPNI
+406 TFEAGAAKTYLPNI
-420 LTTERRELS
+420 LTTERQELS

-437 YEFSDAEHAHA
+437 YEFIDAEHARA
-448 FYHASMCNNQPKN
+448 FYHATMCNVQPKD
-461 KDLCVDGVSNFTQPF
+461 KDLCVDGVSNFTRPF
-476 GSNSLVIEELRQ
+476 GSNSLVIEELQQ

-538 QIYIMYTLLLAGLIA
+538 QIYVMYTLLLAGLIA
-553 LFAITAGLIG
+553 LFAIVAGLIG
-563 AGVIDALYSADF
+563 AGVIDVLYSADF

-589 TTFQLFAFD
+589 TTFQLFTFD
-598 PRIIVLA
+598 PLIIALA
-605 AASIVAAALIGSI
+605 AVSIVAAALIGSI
-618 LPLARNTRRNPMKDM
+618 LPLVRNTRRNPMKDM

>member
-1 MLRTLDASKLA
+1 MLRILDASKLA

-18 RKIRLA
+18 RRIRLA
-24 ATIIVAGLLFGIVVF
+24 VTIIVAGLLFGVVVF

-45 ASMASIERFSRDT
+45 ASMTSIGRFSRDT

-69 HNENQSDLFYNPPQ
+69 HNKDQSELFYNTPQ
-83 DAKDSIL
+83 DAKDRIL

-137 VKTFLRQYT
+137 VKTFLKQHT

-165 SSATYRVQN
+165 SSTAYRVQD
-174 VGGRDDGSLDV
+174 VGGRDGSLDV

-191 DFQRDKEAVPEQ
+191 DFQRNKEAVPEQ

-217 DESLLKYYFLPH
+217 DESLLNYYFLPH

-247 AALLGKKPL
+247 AVLLGKKPL
-256 PTTAS
+256 PTTAQ

-270 ELRNETGNIT
+270 ELRNEAGNIT

-290 SHLIQQV
+290 SHLIQQA

-306 KTKNEPDAKPSIE
+306 KPKNEFDVKPSIE
-319 YALPAADSCGGA
+319 YALPAADSCDGA
-331 IVKKDNRSTDE
+331 IVKKDNRSASEKMADE
-342 KAMDEKMQK
+342 KLQK

-360 VTPQQAK
+360 ITPQQAK

-375 LPDAAYGDD
+375 LPDTAYGDD
-384 LKGKLAG
+384 LKSKLAG

-406 TFEAGAAKTYVPNI
+406 TFEAGAAKTYLPNI
-420 LTTERRELS
+420 LTTERQELS

-437 YEFSDAEHAHA
+437 YEFIDAEHARA
-448 FYHASMCNNQPKN
+448 FYHATMCNVQPKD
-461 KDLCVDGVSNFTQPF
+461 KDLCVDGVSNFTRPF
-476 GSNSLVIEELRQ
+476 GSNSLVIEELQQ

-538 QIYIMYTLLLAGLIA
+538 QIYVMYTLLLAGLIA
-553 LFAITAGLIG
+553 LFAIAAGLIG
-563 AGVIDALYSADF
+563 AGVIDVLYSAGF

-589 TTFQLFAFD
+589 TTFQLFTFD
-598 PRIIVLA
+598 PLIIALA
-605 AASIVAAALIGSI
+605 AVSIVAAALIGSI
-618 LPLARNTRRNPMKDM
+618 LPLVRNTRRNPMKDM

>member
-1 MLRTLDASKLA
+1 MLRILDASKLA

-24 ATIIVAGLLFGIVVF
+24 VTIIVAGLLFGVVVF

-45 ASMASIERFSRDT
+45 ASMASIGRFSRDT

-69 HNENQSDLFYNPPQ
+69 HNKDQSELFYNTPQ
-83 DAKDSIL
+83 DAKDRIL

-118 PITKINQDD
+118 PIMKINQDD

-146 AEKNPLKPERI
+146 DEKNPLKPERI

-165 SSATYRVQN
+165 SSVTYRIQN
-174 VGGRDDGSLDV
+174 VGGRNGSLDV

-191 DFQRDKEAVPEQ
+191 DFQRNKEAVPEQ

-217 DESLLKYYFLPH
+217 DESLLNYYFLPH
-229 RTHAA
+229 RAHAA

-247 AALLGKKPL
+247 AVLLGKKPL
-256 PTTAS
+256 PTTAQ

-270 ELRNETGNIT
+270 ELRNEAGNIT

-290 SHLIQQV
+290 SHLIQQA

-306 KTKNEPDAKPSIE
+306 KSKNEFDVKPSIE
-319 YALPAADSCGGA
+319 YALPATDSCGGA
-331 IVKKDNRSTDE
+331 IVKKDNRSASEKIADE
-342 KAMDEKMQK
+342 KLQK

-360 VTPQQAK
+360 ITPQQAK

-375 LPDAAYGDD
+375 LPDTAYGDD
-384 LKGKLAG
+384 LKSKLAG
-391 ALNANMPSRW
+391 ALNANMPSHW

-406 TFEAGAAKTYVPNI
+406 TFEAGAAKIYLPNI
-420 LTTERRELS
+420 LTTERQELS

-437 YEFSDAEHAHA
+437 YEFIDAEHARA
-448 FYHASMCNNQPKN
+448 FYHATMCNVQPKD

-476 GSNSLVIEELRQ
+476 GSNSLVIEELQQ

-538 QIYIMYTLLLAGLIA
+538 QIYVMYTLLLAGLIA
-553 LFAITAGLIG
+553 LFAIVAGLIG
-563 AGVIDALYSADF
+563 AGVIDVLYSADF
-575 STAARY
+575 STAAHY

-589 TTFQLFAFD
+589 TTFQLFTFD
-598 PRIIVLA
+598 PLIIALA
-605 AASIVAAALIGSI
+605 AVSIVAAALIGSI
-618 LPLARNTRRNPMKDM
+618 LPLVRNTRRNPMKDM

>member
-1 MLRTLDASKLA
+1 MLRILDASKLA

-24 ATIIVAGLLFGIVVF
+24 VTIIVAGLLFGVVVF

-45 ASMASIERFSRDT
+45 ASMASIGRFSRDT

-69 HNENQSDLFYNPPQ
+69 HNKDQSELFYNTPQ
-83 DAKDSIL
+83 DAKDLIL

-118 PITKINQDD
+118 PIMKINQDD

-146 AEKNPLKPERI
+146 NEKNPLKPERI

-165 SSATYRVQN
+165 SSVTYRIQN
-174 VGGRDDGSLDV
+174 VGGRNGSLDV

-191 DFQRDKEAVPEQ
+191 DFQRNKEAVPEQ

-217 DESLLKYYFLPH
+217 DESLLNYYFLPH
-229 RTHAA
+229 RAHAA

-247 AALLGKKPL
+247 AVLLGKKPL
-256 PTTAS
+256 PTTAQ

-270 ELRNETGNIT
+270 ELRNEAGNIT

-290 SHLIQQV
+290 SHLIQQA

-306 KTKNEPDAKPSIE
+306 KSKNEFDVKPSIE
-319 YALPAADSCGGA
+319 YALPATDSCGGA
-331 IVKKDNRSTDE
+331 IVKKDNRSASEKIADE
-342 KAMDEKMQK
+342 KLQK

-360 VTPQQAK
+360 ITPQQAK

-375 LPDAAYGDD
+375 LPDTAYGDD
-384 LKGKLAG
+384 LKSKLAG
-391 ALNANMPSRW
+391 ALNANMPSHW

-406 TFEAGAAKTYVPNI
+406 TFEAGAAKIYLPNI
-420 LTTERRELS
+420 LTTERQELS

-437 YEFSDAEHAHA
+437 YEFIDAEHARA
-448 FYHASMCNNQPKN
+448 FYHATMCNVQPKD

-476 GSNSLVIEELRQ
+476 GSNSLVIEELQQ

-538 QIYIMYTLLLAGLIA
+538 QIYVMYTLLLAGLIE
-553 LFAITAGLIG
+553 LFAIVAGLIG
-563 AGVIDALYSADF
+563 AGVIDVLYSADF
-575 STAARY
+575 STAAHY

-589 TTFQLFAFD
+589 TTFQLFTFD
-598 PRIIVLA
+598 PLIIALA
-605 AASIVAAALIGSI
+605 AVSIVAAALIGSI
-618 LPLARNTRRNPMKDM
+618 LPLVRNTRRNPMKDM

>member
-1 MLRTLDASKLA
+1 MLRILDASKLA

-24 ATIIVAGLLFGIVVF
+24 VTIIVAGLLFGVVVF

-45 ASMASIERFSRDT
+45 ASMASIGRFSRDT

-69 HNENQSDLFYNPPQ
+69 HNKDQSELFYNTPQ
-83 DAKDSIL
+83 DAKDRIL

-118 PITKINQDD
+118 PIMKINQDD
-127 SGSLNRNSWA
+127 SDSLNRNSWA

-146 AEKNPLKPERI
+146 NEKNPLKPERI

-165 SSATYRVQN
+165 SSVTYRIQN
-174 VGGRDDGSLDV
+174 VGGRNGSLDV

-191 DFQRDKEAVPEQ
+191 DFQRDKEAMPEQ
-203 LNEFVSAAGYQEIL
+203 LSEFISTAGYQTIL
-217 DESLLKYYFLPH
+217 DESMLNYYFLPH
-229 RTHAA
+229 RVHAA

-270 ELRNETGNIT
+270 ELRNEASNIT

-290 SHLIQQV
+290 AHLIQQA

-306 KTKNEPDAKPSIE
+306 KTKNESDAKPSIE

-331 IVKKDNRSTDE
+331 IVKKDNRSADE

-384 LKGKLAG
+384 LKSNLAG

-437 YEFSDAEHAHA
+437 YEFSDAEHARA

-461 KDLCVDGVSNFTQPF
+461 KDLCVDGVSNFTRPF
-476 GSNSLVIEELRQ
+476 GSNSLVIEELQQ

-538 QIYIMYTLLLAGLIA
+538 QIYIMYTLLLAGLIT

-589 TTFQLFAFD
+589 TTFQLFTFD
-598 PRIIVLA
+598 PRIIALA
-605 AASIVAAALIGSI
+605 AVSIVAAALIGSI
-618 LPLARNTRRNPMKDM
+618 LPLVRNTRRNPMKDM

>member
-1 MLRTLDASKLA
+1 MLRILDASKLA

-24 ATIIVAGLLFGIVVF
+24 VTIIVAGLLFGVVVF

-45 ASMASIERFSRDT
+45 ASMASIGRFSRDT

-69 HNENQSDLFYNPPQ
+69 HNKDQSELFYNTPQ
-83 DAKDSIL
+83 DAKDRIL

-118 PITKINQDD
+118 PIMKINQDD

-146 AEKNPLKPERI
+146 DEKNPLKPERI

-165 SSATYRVQN
+165 SSVTYRIQN
-174 VGGRDDGSLDV
+174 VGGRDGSLDV

-191 DFQRDKEAVPEQ
+191 DFQRNKEAVPEQ

-217 DESLLKYYFLPH
+217 DESLLNYYFLPH
-229 RTHAA
+229 RAHAT
-234 SNEIPVFISYNDA
+234 SNEIPVFISYDDA
-247 AALLGKKPL
+247 AVLLSKKPL
-256 PTTAS
+256 PTTAQ

-270 ELRNETGNIT
+270 ELRNEAGNIT

-290 SHLIQQV
+290 SHLIQQA

-306 KTKNEPDAKPSIE
+306 KPKNEFDVKPSIE

-331 IVKKDNRSTDE
+331 IVKKDNRSASEKMADE
-342 KAMDEKMQK
+342 KLQK

-360 VTPQQAK
+360 ITPQQAK

-375 LPDAAYGDD
+375 LPDTAYGDD
-384 LKGKLAG
+384 LKSKLAG

-406 TFEAGAAKTYVPNI
+406 TFEAGAAKTYLPNI
-420 LTTERRELS
+420 LTTERQELS

-437 YEFSDAEHAHA
+437 YEFIDAEHARA
-448 FYHASMCNNQPKN
+448 FYHATMCNVQPKD
-461 KDLCVDGVSNFTQPF
+461 KDLCVDGVSNFTRPF
-476 GSNSLVIEELRQ
+476 GSNSLVIEELQQ

-538 QIYIMYTLLLAGLIA
+538 QIYVMYTLLLAGLIA
-553 LFAITAGLIG
+553 LFAIVAGLIG
-563 AGVIDALYSADF
+563 AGGIDVLCSADF

-589 TTFQLFAFD
+589 TTFQLFTFD
-598 PRIIVLA
+598 PLIIALA
-605 AASIVAAALIGSI
+605 AVSIVAAALIGSI
-618 LPLARNTRRNPMKDM
+618 LPLVRNTRRNPMKDM